1 VNPKVLALD
10 VATSMGCAFG
20 RPQERPV
27 SWSYDFGKW
36 RDHDA
41 RFAQAMRFI
50 REMHKQLLPDLI
62 AIEAPIGG
70 KDANAYLVG
79 MVACMRGQARDLGMV
94 TVEYHAATVRK
105 YFIGKALTSRHFP
118 GLAQAKAKIEIKQRV
133 AERCRELGWEFP
145 NLDAADALSLW
156 SYACSEENREHGSET
171 VGGLFGEQK

>member
-1 VNPKVLALD
+1 MNPKILALD

-20 RPQERPV
+20 RPQAKPV
-27 SWSYDFGKW
+27 AWSYDFGKW

-79 MVACMRGQARDLGMV
+79 LVACMRGQAKDLGMV
-94 TVEYHAATVRK
+94 TVEYHAGSVRK
-105 YFIGKALTSRHFP
+105 HFLGKGLTSRDFA
-118 GLAQAKAKIEIKQRV
+118 GLSQAKAKIEIKNRV
-133 AERCRELGWEFP
+133 ADRCRALGWSFP
-145 NLDAADALSLW
+145 NLDAADALALW
-156 SYACSEENREHGSET
+156 DFACAKECRPHSTET